1 MSQINTQLQKHNKR
15 DVRHGFFF
23 FAALC
28 STGERVL
35 DSREKSRG
43 RKETYQISLE
53 FYFQIK
59 QTGS

>member
-1 MSQINTQLQKHNKR
+1 VSQINTQLQKHNKR

-28 STGERVL
+28 STGEHVL

-43 RKETYQISLE
+43 RKETTSVIKSL
-53 FYFQIK
+53 
-59 QTGS
+59 